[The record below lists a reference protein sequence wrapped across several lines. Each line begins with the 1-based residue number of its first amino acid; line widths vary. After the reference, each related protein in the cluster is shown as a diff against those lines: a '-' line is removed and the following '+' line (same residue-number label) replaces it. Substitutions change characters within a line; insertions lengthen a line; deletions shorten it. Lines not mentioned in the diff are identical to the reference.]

1 MVAHTVGM
9 GVGWGTGTVVE
20 TLPIVLVYLFQPGD
34 VETVRTTTLP
44 ADAVVTSASAAI
56 TVREASSISVGRVAQ
71 VRQGQSG
78 QVVVLDFGALRTV
91 ASLTLPAG
99 KTLQDVRKWAGDGF
113 TYMADG
119 IPAGGTTGS
128 VSFAEVQTERLE
140 LTFSTSVDAALLA
153 EQTIEM
159 PGLPTDLRLEV
170 NGTTVWSKPGPA
182 RLAEPTGGGTAE
194 ARFNVPLAAELQA
207 ALAHGPDPVV
217 TLRSATPCGMG
228 LELSI
233 AFVRAHAVALP
244 PSGLVLGADAE
255 AEMDAPLP
263 LPADA
268 GSWQVRQVDVTLSGR
283 LPSWR
288 AWPVPDGPENI
299 DARLVLDPG
308 HSYAARLPAG
318 WLAPLAEVTGVRL
331 PLLLPA
337 GFGGAEIAA
346 VLYQGDLEQPAQAV
360 PGARFKPADVP
371 ADPAGGLRWVE
382 IAFAKPVKTKPAAT
396 WWVELACTRGSCDWP
411 MTQALDDTGPD
422 SVRLRRSLPGPP
434 FRPLA
439 VRARRGTAAVVPC
452 GRLHLLGTPRSDDLR
467 PAVVP
472 LLAGSGAPQ
481 VATGVTPSA
490 STGTVTLTP
499 TIAATA
505 ARGEIAGGALRL
517 RLRLHT
523 AGQVTINAATVYY
536 QKP

>member
-1 MVAHTVGM
+1 MIAGVVGM
-9 GVGWGTGTVVE
+9 EVGWGTGAVFETV
-20 TLPIVLVYLFQPGD
+20 PLVMVSLFKQGD
-34 VETVRTTTLP
+34 VETQRTAELP

-56 TVREASSISVGRVAQ
+56 TVREASSITIGRVAQ
-71 VRQGQSG
+71 VRQGQTG
-78 QVVVLDFGALRTV
+78 QTVVLDFGALRTV
-91 ASLTLPAG
+91 SSLALPSG
-99 KTLQDVRKWAGDGF
+99 KTLLDVRKWAGDGF

-119 IPAGGTTGS
+119 IAAGGITDL

-140 LTFSTSVDAALLA
+140 LTFSSNVGAAELA
-153 EQTIEM
+153 DKTIEM

-170 NGTTVWSKPGPA
+170 NGVTVWSRPGPA
-182 RLAEPTGGGTAE
+182 RLTVPDGGGSAE
-194 ARFNVPLAAELQA
+194 YSVSVPLAAELQA
-207 ALAHGPDPVV
+207 ALARGPDPDV
-217 TLRSATPCGMG
+217 TLRSATPCEMG

-233 AFVRAHAVALP
+233 AFVRAHVVALP
-244 PSGLVLGADAE
+244 PSGLVLGADTE
-255 AEMDAPLP
+255 AELDAALP

-268 GSWQVRQVDVTLSGR
+268 GSWRVRQVDLTLSGR

-288 AWPVPDGPENI
+288 AWPVPDGPENT

-318 WLAPLAEVTGVRL
+318 WLAPLADVTGVRL

-360 PGARFKPADVP
+360 AGARFLPADVA

-382 IAFAKPVKTKPAAT
+382 IAFAKPVKTKPGAT

-411 MTQALDDTGPD
+411 MTQAFDDTGPD

-439 VRARRGTAAVVPC
+439 VRARRGANAVVPC
-452 GRLHLLGTPRSDDLR
+452 GRLHLLGTPRSDD
-467 PAVVP
+467 
-472 LLAGSGAPQ
+472 
-481 VATGVTPSA
+481 
-490 STGTVTLTP
+490 
-499 TIAATA
+499 
-505 ARGEIAGGALRL
+505 
-517 RLRLHT
+517 
-523 AGQVTINAATVYY
+523 
-536 QKP
+536 

>member
-1 MVAHTVGM
+1 MITDVVNM
-9 GVGWGTGTVVE
+9 EVGWSKGTVVE
-20 TLPIVLVYLFQPGD
+20 TLPLLAAISFQLGD
-34 VETVRTTTLP
+34 VETVRVATLP

-56 TVREASSISVGRVAQ
+56 TVSEAVLITLGRVAQ
-71 VRQGQSG
+71 VRQGATG
-78 QVVVLDFGALRTV
+78 KTVVLDFGALRTV
-91 ASLTLPAG
+91 ASLTLPSGA
-99 KTLQDVRKWAGDGF
+99 TLLDVRKWAGDGF

-119 IPAGGTTGS
+119 IAAGGATDR
-128 VSFAEVQTERLE
+128 VDFAEVQTERLE
-140 LTFSTSVDAALLA
+140 LTFSGNVGAADLTG
-153 EQTIEM
+153 ETIEM

-170 NGTTVWSKPGPA
+170 NGTTVWSRPGPT
-182 RLAEPTGGGTAE
+182 RLPKPEGGGKAE
-194 ARFNVPLAAELQA
+194 ATFSVPLAAELQA
-207 ALAHGPDPVV
+207 ALARGPDPVV
-217 TLRSATPCGMG
+217 ALRSATPCAMT
-228 LELSI
+228 LQLSI
-233 AFVRAHAVALP
+233 ASVRAHQVALP
-244 PSGLVLGADAE
+244 PSGLVLGVDTE
-255 AEMDAPLP
+255 AEVDAALP

-268 GSWQVRQVDVTLSGR
+268 GSWLVRQVDVTLSGR

-288 AWPVPDGPENI
+288 AWPVPDAPENS
-299 DARLVLDPG
+299 DARLVLDPA
-308 HSYAARLPAG
+308 HSYAARLPVA
-318 WLAPLAEVTGVRL
+318 WLAPLADLTGVRV

-346 VLYQGDLEQPAQAV
+346 VLYQGDLEQPAEPVA
-360 PGARFKPADVP
+360 GARFQPADVP

-382 IAFAKPVKTKPAAT
+382 IAFAKPVKTKPAVT

-411 MTQALDDTGPD
+411 MTQAIADTGPD

-439 VRARRGTAAVVPC
+439 VRARRGANAVVPC

-472 LLAGSGAPQ
+472 LLAGTGAPQ
-481 VATGVTPSA
+481 VAAGVTPSA

-505 ARGEIAGGALRL
+505 ARGEIAGNALQL